1 MKVHRMPSTTIVPAG
16 KLINIQ
22 CKVNLDNINNK
33 MPMHFETEEIEL
45 PEGLGT
51 ADTIVFVKS
60 GMNHCLKVPVINNSK
75 HDIFL
80 PKNTIIG
87 RLQQISH
94 ITPLQVKE
102 RKENISTVQS
112 SLNKDG
118 TEMGEEQE
126 KRDRTAVEI
135 KEHQQ
140 KVLDSIDASGL
151 NPEKIPEVQQSITRE
166 ADVFSFVDSDIGNIT
181 STQMEI
187 KPYPTQLPLHPKP
200 LYAELKTHIENLYN
214 KGWIINSSSSYS
226 SPVVPVR
233 KKDGSLQFYCNYR
246 QLNSKTIPDRHS
258 LPKTQNR
265 LENLGGS
272 QYFSI
277 LDQAKSYHQIH
288 LSPESCHLTAFITP
302 LAFYEWVKGPF
313 GVLNAGCIS
322 EIHEAKFP

>member
-1 MKVHRMPSTTIVPAG
+1 MDESTNTVEELKVPFLVIKEPLGNPILGFNAIKVLVNNTSNENALINSLQSNVKNIKSNNIKALVNLISQSTGHESTQDCSTIVPAG

-126 KRDRTAVEI
+126 KKDRTAVDI

-140 KVLDSIDASGL
+140 KVLDSIDASEL
-151 NPEKIPEVQQSITRE
+151 NPEEIPEVQQSITRE
-166 ADVFSFVDSDIGNIT
+166 ADVLSVVNSDIGNIA
-181 STQMEI
+181 STQMET
-187 KPYPTQLPLHPKP
+187 KPHPTQLPLYPKP
-200 LYAELKTHIENLYN
+200 LYAELKAHIENLYN
-214 KGWIINSSSSYS
+214 KGWIINSSSS
-226 SPVVPVR
+226 
-233 KKDGSLQFYCNYR
+233 
-246 QLNSKTIPDRHS
+246 
-258 LPKTQNR
+258 
-265 LENLGGS
+265 
-272 QYFSI
+272 
-277 LDQAKSYHQIH
+277 
-288 LSPESCHLTAFITP
+288 
-302 LAFYEWVKGPF
+302 
-313 GVLNAGCIS
+313 
-322 EIHEAKFP
+322 